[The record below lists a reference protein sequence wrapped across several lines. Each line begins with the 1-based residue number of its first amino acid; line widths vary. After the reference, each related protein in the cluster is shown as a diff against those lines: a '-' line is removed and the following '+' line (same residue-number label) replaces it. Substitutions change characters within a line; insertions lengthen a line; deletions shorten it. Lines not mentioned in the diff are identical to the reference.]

1 MINRELYLKKLKEF
15 IDKPF
20 IKVISGIRR
29 SGKSALLKL
38 VKEELL
44 KRGIKEQNIIYLN
57 FESFEFSEILVAKEL
72 YAYVKGK
79 IRTNEKH
86 YVLLDEIQEVEA
98 WEKAINSFAVD
109 FNVDIY
115 ITGSNSKM
123 LSGELATYLAGRYVE
138 FPIYTLSFREM
149 LLFKA
154 EQHNIEPSTIYSNFE
169 TFLHMGGFPAIH
181 NASYSSESAYQI
193 VLDIY
198 SSVILR
204 DVVQRNKIR
213 DVELLERVVKYVF
226 DNIGNKFS
234 AKNVADYFKSQNRK
248 LDLNTVYNYL
258 NALESAFIIY
268 RIPRYDIKGKEL
280 LKTNEKYF
288 IGDQSLLYAV
298 MGYKGRF
305 ISGILEN
312 IVMLELK
319 RRGYDVY
326 VGKLDHTEVDFVAE
340 QANKKIYIQV
350 SYKMTEKATM
360 EREYKP
366 LLAIKDNY
374 PKYIITMDEH
384 GHDTYEGIEHRHIAD
399 FLLMED
405 F

>member
-1 MINRELYLKKLKEF
+1 M
-15 IDKPF
+15 DKPF

-29 SGKSALLKL
+29 SGKSALLMML
-38 VKEELL
+38 KEELL
-44 KRGIKEQNIIYLN
+44 KRGISEQNIIYLN
-57 FESFEFSEILVAKEL
+57 FESFEFSEILIAKEL

-79 IRTNEKH
+79 IRNNEKH
-86 YVLLDEIQEVEA
+86 YILLDEIQEVEA

-115 ITGSNSKM
+115 ITGSNSKL

-138 FPIYTLSFREM
+138 FPIYTLSFKEM
-149 LLFKA
+149 LFFKA
-154 EQHNIEPSTIYSNFE
+154 EQQNFEPASIYSNFE
-169 TFLHMGGFPAIH
+169 LFLRMGGFPAIH

-193 VLDIY
+193 VHDIY

-204 DVVQRNKIR
+204 DAVQRYNIR

-248 LDLNTVYNYL
+248 MDLNTVYNYL

-268 RIPRYDIKGKEL
+268 RIPRYDIKGKEI

-319 RRGYDVY
+319 RRRYQVY
-326 VGKLDHTEVDFVAE
+326 VGKLDNAEVDFIAE
-340 QANKKIYIQV
+340 QGNKKIYIQV
-350 SYKMTEKATM
+350 SYKMTEQATM
-360 EREYKP
+360 DREYKP

-374 PKYIITMDEH
+374 PKYVLTMDEQ
-384 GHDTYEGIEHRHIAD
+384 GNDSFEGIEHRHIAD

-405 F
+405 L